1 MTQIVYETT
10 WGCWENWGYHHFVS
24 HFVGKMMIIHPL
36 EYSECPIFKQSHM
49 EIYGDIHQNLSPMRP
64 QILVYV

>member
-1 MTQIVYETT
+1 MKPHGVVGKIGDTT
-10 WGCWENWGYHHFVS
+10 ILLAILF
-24 HFVGKMMIIHPL
+24 GKMMIIHPL

>member
-24 HFVGKMMIIHPL
+24 HFVRKNDDHPL
-36 EYSECPIFKQSHM
+36 EDFEV
-49 EIYGDIHQNLSPMRP
+49 
-64 QILVYV
+64 QIA